1 MHGTKS
7 QVGQIQ
13 MVKSCARDAPFPPV
27 EYLKVSGDFTKYHEL
42 NMFAK
47 FYKTAA
53 LAKKY

>member
-27 EYLKVSGDFTKYHEL
+27 EYLKVSGELTKYHEL

-53 LAKKY
+53 LALSF